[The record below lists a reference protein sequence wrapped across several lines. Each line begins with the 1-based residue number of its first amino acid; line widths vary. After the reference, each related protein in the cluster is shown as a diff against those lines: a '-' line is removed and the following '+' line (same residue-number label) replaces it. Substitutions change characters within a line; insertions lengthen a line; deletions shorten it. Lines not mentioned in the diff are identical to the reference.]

1 MAGQKSGKA
10 PGQTPYAPGGAEV
23 WSDSDRDYFTDP
35 YFHREAS
42 VAQSSQQAKDVDRLD
57 KTKGYSDPRRGPTP
71 PLPPQPGL
79 PPQPSYAKGGQVGK
93 IGGFGMKRSKPDFAA
108 GGGVSNYKKWSK

>member
-42 VAQSSQQAKDVDRLD
+42 VAQSSQQAKDVDRLS
-57 KTKGYSDPRRGPTP
+57 KQQG
-71 PLPPQPGL
+71 
-79 PPQPSYAKGGQVGK
+79 YAKGGPVGK